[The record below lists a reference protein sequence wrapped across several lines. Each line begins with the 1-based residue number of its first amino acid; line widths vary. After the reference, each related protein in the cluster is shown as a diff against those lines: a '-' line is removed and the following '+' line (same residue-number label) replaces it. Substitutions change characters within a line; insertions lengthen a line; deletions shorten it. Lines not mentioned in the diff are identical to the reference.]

1 VSLRLPVG
9 FAFFVLTVAGLSV
22 AETALAVPVGHPIP
36 APKKPTIAEKSDEPA
51 IAAAAFGMRE
61 GFEARLFAAEPDVA
75 NPVSFSVDEK
85 GRVFVCETFRQGRA
99 VNDNRGHDDAWV
111 NADLAAQ
118 SVEDRDAFYRRLL
131 DAKTVAEWERDDD
144 RVRML
149 VDTDGD
155 GVADESR
162 VYADGFNGL
171 MAGTAAGILA
181 RRGEVWLAC
190 IPSFYRL
197 RDLDGDGR
205 IDAGPEERE
214 ELSTGYGIRVALR
227 GHDLHGLV
235 LGPDGRIYFSIGDRG
250 YRLTVDGRTLH
261 DPGSGAVFRCNPD
274 GSGFEI
280 FATSLR
286 NPQELAFD
294 DLGNLFTVDNNSDGG
309 DQARLVHLL
318 PGSDSGWNMSF
329 QYMEDRGPWHR
340 EKLWHTAHD
349 GQPAWVIPPLAHIGS
364 GPSGLCFYPG
374 TGLGSHFDRRFLLCD
389 FRGGAANSSIRSF
402 RVVPKGASFAPVDE
416 EETFRNVL
424 ATDAEVGPD
433 GALWVSDWVHGW
445 EGEGKGRIWR
455 FVPEARSA
463 AEQAAV
469 DEVQQLLGGAWDRLE
484 ESRLAS
490 LLAHADRRI
499 RLEAQWELVR
509 RDRVA
514 VLDSAAGDPKVPLLA
529 RVHAIQGLAQR
540 ARGMGLAVEKGA
552 TGPAFLPF
560 LADPSWEIRMVA
572 ARELGDTGRTV
583 DGACVTALVGL
594 LRDDHLQ
601 VRAAAAIALG
611 RIGRLAGGLGEP
623 VVWALLVEADGAA
636 AGDPHYRHAVVMGLA
651 GCSDDAVL
659 ASLVTDPSPRVRLA
673 AVVALRRRMSDGVA
687 TFLDDADPRVATEAA
702 RAIHDLPLEGAWS
715 DLARRVATGPLDEAF
730 MRRAIAA
737 AERSG
742 TVEDARRLVALAAR
756 SDAPQGMRSLALDVL
771 RMWEN
776 PPSRSRVNGSW
787 QPFESRVAGPAREAL
802 ESALPDLLASN
813 LDDTLRA
820 GLLKAA
826 AELGIASVGP
836 LLAEWARDSKRSAV
850 SRAEALL
857 TLDAAGD
864 ATALDLSGLL
874 LRDDAPAVRT
884 AARRVRSARLPAAET
899 VAELARAATAA
910 DVGERQTAIDLLGG
924 IDDPAAVRAVTAL
937 VAGLRSKRD
946 GTTELEINEA
956 AARRLGQGEAD
967 RLAAERA
974 ASALEGDTTAAWRD
988 CLDGGDPAR
997 GRALFYGKV
1006 AVSCVRCHRA
1016 EGTGGDVGPKLDGI
1030 AKDKDRRYL
1039 LEAIVAPDAKVADA
1053 FRTTVIVTD
1062 DGRTLAG
1069 IVSGEKDGVLTLK
1082 NADGGIVD
1090 VPLGTIEDRASGP
1103 SSMPADIVRK
1113 LSRRELRD
1121 LVAWL
1126 SSLE

>member
-1 VSLRLPVG
+1 VPVRSL
-9 FAFFVLTVAGLSV
+9 
-22 AETALAVPVGHPIP
+22 LAVLLALLAGATAYAVPGGHPIP
-36 APKKPTIAEKSDEPA
+36 SPKKPTVAEKSDEPVT
-51 IAAAAFGMRE
+51 AAAAFGMRE

-75 NPVSFSVDEK
+75 NPVAFSVDEK

-118 SVEDRDAFYRRLL
+118 SLEDRDAFYRRLL
-131 DAKTVAEWERDDD
+131 DEKTVAEWELDDD

-155 GVADESR
+155 GVADEAS

-205 IDAGPEERE
+205 IDRSAGERQ

-250 YRLTVDGRTLH
+250 YKLFLDGQTYH
-261 DPGSGAVFRCNPD
+261 DPGSGAVFRCHPD
-274 GSGFEI
+274 GTGFEI

-349 GQPAWVIPPLAHIGS
+349 GQPAWIIPPLAQIGS
-364 GPSGLCFYPG
+364 GPSGLSFYPG
-374 TGLGSHFDRRFLLCD
+374 TGLGRHFDGRFLLCD
-389 FRGGAANSSIRSF
+389 FRGGAANSSIRTF

-433 GALWVSDWVHGW
+433 GSLWVSDWVHGW

-455 FVPEARSA
+455 FVPGERSA
-463 AEQAAV
+463 AEQGIV
-469 DEVQQLLGGAWDRLE
+469 DEVQSLIGGDWEQLEA
-484 ESRLAS
+484 SRLAT
-490 LLAHADRRI
+490 LLGHVDRRV

-509 RDRVA
+509 RGDDALLERVA
-514 VLDSAAGDPKVPLLA
+514 AEPDAKLLA
-529 RVHAIQGLAQR
+529 RVHAIQGLAQL
-540 ARGMGLAVEKGA
+540 ARGSLLTPSVV
-552 TGPAFLPF
+552 LPF
-560 LADPSWEIRMVA
+560 GLLLGDPSWEIRMVA
-572 ARELGDTGRTV
+572 ARELGDSGAAV
-583 DGACVTALVGL
+583 DEADRAKLLGL
-594 LRDDHLQ
+594 LHDHDLH
-601 VRAAAAIALG
+601 VRSAAAIALG
-611 RIGRLAGGLGEP
+611 RIGRQSGPDPVAARALA
-623 VVWALLVEADGAA
+623 AEADGAA
-636 AGDPHYRHAVVMGLA
+636 AADPHYRHAIVMGLA
-651 GCSDDAVL
+651 GVSDAVGL
-659 ASLVTDPSPRVRLA
+659 AALSTDPSPRVRLA
-673 AVVALRRRMSDGVA
+673 AVVALRRLGSDVVA
-687 TFLDDADPRVATEAA
+687 GFLDDADPRVATEAA
-702 RAIHDLPLEGAWS
+702 RAIHDLPLAGVWS
-715 DLARRVATGPLDEAF
+715 ELAKRVATGPLDEAF
-730 MRRAIAA
+730 LRRAVAA
-737 AERSG
+737 AEASG
-742 TVEDARRLVALAAR
+742 TKADAERLVALAAR
-756 SDAPQGMRSLALDVL
+756 SDAPVAIRALALDVL
-771 RMWEN
+771 RSWSQ
-776 PPSRSRVNGSW
+776 PPVRSRVNGSW
-787 QPFESRVAGPAREAL
+787 QPIDPRDAAPAREAL
-802 ESALPDLLASN
+802 ETALPDLLASN

-820 GLLKAA
+820 GLLKGA

-836 LLAEWARDSKRSAV
+836 LLTDWARDASRSPV
-850 SRAEALL
+850 SRAEALV

-864 ATALDLSGLL
+864 ASAIDLSAAL
-874 LRDDAPAVRT
+874 LRDASPAVRS
-884 AARRVRSARLPAAET
+884 AARRVRAARLPAAET
-899 VAELARAATAA
+899 VAELARAAAAA
-910 DVGERQTAIDLLGG
+910 DIGERQTAIDLLGR
-924 IDDPAAVRAVTAL
+924 IDDPAATSAVAAL
-937 VAGLRSKRD
+937 VDRLRSKRD
-946 GTTELEINEA
+946 AATELEINEA
-956 AARRLGQGEAD
+956 AARRLGQGVAD
-967 RLAAERA
+967 RLAAERVA
-974 ASALEGDTTAAWRD
+974 TAIQGDSTAAWGD
-988 CLDGGDPAR
+988 CLDGGDAAK
-997 GRALFYGKV
+997 GRAVFFGKV

-1016 EGTGGDVGPKLDGI
+1016 EGVGGDVGPKLDGI
-1030 AKDKDRRYL
+1030 AKEKDRQYL

-1062 DGRTLAG
+1062 DGRTMAG
-1069 IVSGEKDGVLTLK
+1069 IVTGEKDGILSLK
-1082 NADGGIVD
+1082 NADGGIVE
-1090 VPLGTIEDRASGP
+1090 VPLDAIEDRASGP
-1103 SSMPADIVRK
+1103 SSMPADLAKK
-1113 LSRRELRD
+1113 LTRREVRD

-1126 SSLE
+1126 SSLR

>member
-1 VSLRLPVG
+1 
-9 FAFFVLTVAGLSV
+9 
-22 AETALAVPVGHPIP
+22 
-36 APKKPTIAEKSDEPA
+36 
-51 IAAAAFGMRE
+51 
-61 GFEARLFAAEPDVA
+61 
-75 NPVSFSVDEK
+75 
-85 GRVFVCETFRQGRA
+85 
-99 VNDNRGHDDAWV
+99 
-111 NADLAAQ
+111 
-118 SVEDRDAFYRRLL
+118 
-131 DAKTVAEWERDDD
+131 
-144 RVRML
+144 
-149 VDTDGD
+149 
-155 GVADESR
+155 
-162 VYADGFNGL
+162 
-171 MAGTAAGILA
+171 
-181 RRGEVWLAC
+181 
-190 IPSFYRL
+190 
-197 RDLDGDGR
+197 
-205 IDAGPEERE
+205 
-214 ELSTGYGIRVALR
+214 
-227 GHDLHGLV
+227 
-235 LGPDGRIYFSIGDRG
+235 
-250 YRLTVDGRTLH
+250 
-261 DPGSGAVFRCNPD
+261 
-274 GSGFEI
+274 
-280 FATSLR
+280 
-286 NPQELAFD
+286 
-294 DLGNLFTVDNNSDGG
+294 
-309 DQARLVHLL
+309 
-318 PGSDSGWNMSF
+318 
-329 QYMEDRGPWHR
+329 
-340 EKLWHTAHD
+340 
-349 GQPAWVIPPLAHIGS
+349 
-364 GPSGLCFYPG
+364 
-374 TGLGSHFDRRFLLCD
+374 
-389 FRGGAANSSIRSF
+389 
-402 RVVPKGASFAPVDE
+402 
-416 EETFRNVL
+416 
-424 ATDAEVGPD
+424 
-433 GALWVSDWVHGW
+433 
-445 EGEGKGRIWR
+445 
-455 FVPEARSA
+455 
-463 AEQAAV
+463 
-469 DEVQQLLGGAWDRLE
+469 
-484 ESRLAS
+484 
-490 LLAHADRRI
+490 
-499 RLEAQWELVR
+499 
-509 RDRVA
+509 
-514 VLDSAAGDPKVPLLA
+514 
-529 RVHAIQGLAQR
+529 
-540 ARGMGLAVEKGA
+540 
-552 TGPAFLPF
+552 
-560 LADPSWEIRMVA
+560 
-572 ARELGDTGRTV
+572 
-583 DGACVTALVGL
+583 VTALVGL

-651 GCSDDAVL
+651 GCSDDAAL

-730 MRRAIAA
+730 LRRAIAA

-967 RLAAERA
+967 RLAAERI
-974 ASALEGDTTAAWRD
+974 ASAPEGDTTAAWRD